1 MPEDGIKSNCCLSQ
15 TEVDQ
20 FNSEGYLIF
29 DGFFDKNLNQLL
41 KEDVDQLMTNR
52 ANKEETN
59 LMVFPSL
66 GSLTSEPII
75 VDRVADL
82 MGTTFTH
89 HHIHAR
95 WQGKGEP
102 GVSWHHDYEQMPQT
116 NRSHLMVHVFIYL
129 DGLNGEIG
137 DLLALPGSH
146 QRIMARDAYR
156 QFMHE
161 DLPGSVTIDNLS
173 PGSFVIVHS
182 ALQHARRPKPGGETF
197 RRYFID
203 TSYCQH
209 GILWPAGRRLWHLN
223 QMALDLGW
231 DRNGKYKFL
240 YDNSCFFDPHD
251 YVEKFNTC
259 NQGSLAVHLMEGIN
273 SHNEEIKA

>member
-1 MPEDGIKSNCCLSQ
+1 MNYLTSDDIDHFNQ
-15 TEVDQ
+15 EV
-20 FNSEGYLIF
+20 YLIF
-29 DGFFDKNLNQLL
+29 EGLLDHALNQRF
-41 KEDVDQLMTNR
+41 KADVDQLMVER
-52 ANKEETN
+52 QKGERPI
-59 LMVFPSL
+59 LMTYPEL
-66 GSLTSEPII
+66 GPLTSEPRV

-82 MGTTFTH
+82 MAGQKFTH

-95 WQGKGEP
+95 WQGKGES

-137 DLLALPGSH
+137 DLLVLPGSH

-231 DRNGKYKFL
+231 DRNL
-240 YDNSCFFDPHD
+240 
-251 YVEKFNTC
+251 
-259 NQGSLAVHLMEGIN
+259 SLIHI
-273 SHNEEIKA
+273 